1 MVGWHH
7 RLKEHESEQALGD
20 GEGQGSLVCPWGH
33 SASVQGTRGLQC
45 PGDGEERLPRE
56 FRVSLIWTA
65 GWWEAHET
73 REFEAI
79 PEIIPRT
86 APVLSTLLESHTAAD
101 H

>member
-1 MVGWHH
+1 M
-7 RLKEHESEQALGD
+7 
-20 GEGQGSLVCPWGH
+20 
-33 SASVQGTRGLQC
+33 
-45 PGDGEERLPRE
+45 
-56 FRVSLIWTA
+56 SLIWTA